1 MDGMTI
7 LSTYEHPIAHYM
19 DDSSIIFTC
28 VVIMVVC
35 IAIGF
40 ILTIISEESGYIP
53 IFLILGAII
62 CLFTILFTRSSC
74 VEYTYETHYK
84 VILDDTVSIN
94 EFLDKYEIVD
104 TDGEI
109 YIVKELNMEDS

>member
-7 LSTYEHPIAHYM
+7 LSTYEHPTAHYM

-35 IAIGF
+35 AVIGF
-40 ILTIISEESGYIP
+40 ILTIISEENGFIP
-53 IFLILGAII
+53 TFLILGAII
-62 CLFTILFTRSSC
+62 CIFTNIVTSSCC

-104 TDGEI
+104 IDGEI
-109 YIVKELNMEDS
+109 YTVKELNMEDN